1 MEKITEYLIQSTV
14 NTSEVKAWEEIVMLP
29 TYGIGKEEK
38 NPIFL
43 EKRVYQGSSG
53 SVYPYPVIEK
63 IEKMIK
69 VIRLFSYKVKKA
81 KCFLT

>member
-43 EKRVYQGSSG
+43 ENSS
-53 SVYPYPVIEK
+53 I
-63 IEKMIK
+63 I
-69 VIRLFSYKVKKA
+69 
-81 KCFLT
+81 C

>member
-43 EKRVYQGSSG
+43 KACVSG
-53 SVYPYPVIEK
+53 KLWFGIS
-63 IEKMIK
+63 
-69 VIRLFSYKVKKA
+69 LSGN
-81 KCFLT
+81 

>member
-43 EKRVYQGSSG
+43 K
-53 SVYPYPVIEK
+53 SVC
-63 IEKMIK
+63 
-69 VIRLFSYKVKKA
+69 IREALVRYI
-81 KCFLT
+81 LIR

>member
-43 EKRVYQGSSG
+43 ENPIQ
-53 SVYPYPVIEK
+53 E
-63 IEKMIK
+63 
-69 VIRLFSYKVKKA
+69 
-81 KCFLT
+81 

>member
-43 EKRVYQGSSG
+43 EKQIGRASCRERV
-53 SVYPYPVIEK
+53 
-63 IEKMIK
+63 
-69 VIRLFSYKVKKA
+69 
-81 KCFLT
+81 

>member
-43 EKRVYQGSSG
+43 SFQNIVR
-53 SVYPYPVIEK
+53 IFANN
-63 IEKMIK
+63 IK
-69 VIRLFSYKVKKA
+69 FK
-81 KCFLT
+81 

>member
-14 NTSEVKAWEEIVMLP
+14 NTSEVRAWEETVMLP

-43 EKRVYQGSSG
+43 ENVFIRVVQVRY
-53 SVYPYPVIEK
+53 I
-63 IEKMIK
+63 
-69 VIRLFSYKVKKA
+69 
-81 KCFLT
+81 LTL

>member
-14 NTSEVKAWEEIVMLP
+14 NTSEVRAWEETVMLP
-29 TYGIGKEEK
+29 TYGVGKEEK

-53 SVYPYPVIEK
+53 SVYPYPVIERWK
-63 IEKMIK
+63 TKSMTVPGVPSSSK
-69 VIRLFSYKVKKA
+69 TS
-81 KCFLT
+81 TSN